1 MQSNLCVHTKYENM
15 DKIYLYP
22 IWEYFLTALILFIC
36 FIIHKCLKTC
46 IAAFYL
52 APESAIAV
60 AHHAV
65 RVLPLIP
72 APPCTSS
79 GIHTNT
85 YPQWLPQMA
94 LLLITMT
101 REFSPVSLPG
111 LLPPFLSA
119 YVPLLSPPSRYH
131 PHSRYRG
138 NKEVALSCS

>member
-1 MQSNLCVHTKYENM
+1 MQQLMYKNALILSSLT
-15 DKIYLYP
+15 LL
-22 IWEYFLTALILFIC
+22 YFLTALILFIC
-36 FIIHKCLKTC
+36 FIMHKCLKTC
-46 IAAFYL
+46 IATFYL

-60 AHHAV
+60 VHHAV

-72 APPCTSS
+72 APPCTGS
-79 GIHTNT
+79 GIHPHTNAH
-85 YPQWLPQMA
+85 PRRLPQMA

-101 REFSPVSLPG
+101 REFSPISLPG

-119 YVPLLSPPSRYH
+119 YVPLLSPLSRYH